1 MNVLPK
7 EVLIRSTTDTDHEG
21 LRSVLDEV
29 ARERRWLAMTTAP
42 SLEMV
47 SRFRHG
53 LIASSSVDLVAVQ
66 DGEVIGWI
74 DVQRAPWEGMQHVGV
89 LGMGVAA
96 SRRGQG
102 VGRRLLQ
109 TALESATELGITRV
123 EL

>member
-1 MNVLPK
+1 MN
-7 EVLIRSTTDTDHEG
+7 
-21 LRSVLDEV
+21 
-29 ARERRWLAMTTAP
+29 TAS

-47 SRFRHG
+47 SRFRHA
-53 LIASSSVDLVAVQ
+53 INARSKAVLVAVQ
-66 DGEVIGWI
+66 DGHVICLI
-74 DVQRAPWEGMQHVGV
+74 DVQRAAWEGMQHVGV

-123 EL
+123 ELDVFASNVAAIGLYQAIGFVEEGRKRRARVL